1 MRRPIVLAFAGL
13 VAAGC
18 AASDVTEPQP
28 QAPPGPI
35 ARPLVALAAPSLVSA
50 TLGPALDDAIDR
62 LVPALGPAAM
72 SIGQQLKLLRA
83 AGGGDVQL
91 IDAAQR
97 KLADLTRSLPAE
109 ALPDAEALA
118 FTLETLRSPGM

>member
-1 MRRPIVLAFAGL
+1 MRRPISVAFVGL

-28 QAPPGPI
+28 PAPPDPI
-35 ARPLVALAAPSLVSA
+35 ASSVVLLAPASAVSSD
-50 TLGPALDDAIDR
+50 LGPALDDAIDR
-62 LVPALGPAAM
+62 LVPALGPGAT
-72 SIGQQLKLLRA
+72 SIGQQLKLLRV

-97 KLADLTRSLPAE
+97 KLASLTRNLPAD

-118 FTLETLRSPGM
+118 FTLEMLRSPGM

>member
-1 MRRPIVLAFAGL
+1 MRRPISVAIVGL

-18 AASDVTEPQP
+18 AASDVTEPQ
-28 QAPPGPI
+28 APPDPI
-35 ARPLVALAAPSLVSA
+35 ASSLVLLAPASA
-50 TLGPALDDAIDR
+50 VSPNLAPVLDDAIDR
-62 LVPALGPAAM
+62 LVPALGPSAV
-72 SIGQQLKLLRA
+72 SIGQQLKLLRV

-97 KLADLTRSLPAE
+97 KLAALTRSLPQE
-109 ALPDAEALA
+109 VLPDAEALA

>member
-1 MRRPIVLAFAGL
+1 MRRPIAVAIAGL

-18 AASDVTEPQP
+18 AASDVTEPQ
-28 QAPPGPI
+28 APPDPI
-35 ARPLVALAAPSLVSA
+35 ASPLVALAAPSVSSN
-50 TLGPALDDAIDR
+50 LGPALDDAIDR
-62 LVPALGPAAM
+62 LVPALGPSAT
-72 SIGQQLKLLRA
+72 SIGQQLKLLRV

-97 KLADLTRSLPAE
+97 KLAALTRILPPE

-118 FTLETLRSPGM
+118 FTLETLRSPGT